1 MAVCARISESAAELL
16 VAAGAEKDMF
26 AACFLGDLPRVTLL
40 TYDNPRLVYE
50 RDVFRLETPL
60 HKGVQNGHVEVVQ
73 FLLENQAEVSA
84 ANCFGQTPL
93 HQAAV
98 DGSTD
103 VVKRLIA
110 HSAEVN
116 AKEEDGYTALD
127 YAIKYCG
134 VRSAVVQM
142 LREHGAKQGVEIRSL
157 YPDILEDV
165 LSFRYGAQVGIKL
178 SEDGDHIEAFNIY
191 PDDELYFIKKI
202 NKSVEDPQE
211 EALMAIKDALFP
223 DENVRVR
230 AVTQDE
236 DGILD
241 LKLEL
246 LDV

>member
-1 MAVCARISESAAELL
+1 
-16 VAAGAEKDMF
+16 
-26 AACFLGDLPRVTLL
+26 
-40 TYDNPRLVYE
+40 
-50 RDVFRLETPL
+50 
-60 HKGVQNGHVEVVQ
+60 
-73 FLLENQAEVSA
+73 
-84 ANCFGQTPL
+84 
-93 HQAAV
+93 
-98 DGSTD
+98 
-103 VVKRLIA
+103 
-110 HSAEVN
+110 
-116 AKEEDGYTALD
+116 
-127 YAIKYCG
+127 
-134 VRSAVVQM
+134 M